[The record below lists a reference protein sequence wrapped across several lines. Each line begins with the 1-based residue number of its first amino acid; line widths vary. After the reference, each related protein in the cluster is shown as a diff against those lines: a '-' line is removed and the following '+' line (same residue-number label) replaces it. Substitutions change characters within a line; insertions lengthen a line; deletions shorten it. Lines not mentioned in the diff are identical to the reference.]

1 RRSGRARGRSPR
13 RRAGTRR
20 ADMGGFRIR
29 TPRALSGDR
38 VILRRGRFRDLV
50 DRQLGLF
57 AAETELLSE
66 AAAAEAAWA
75 RADAAESEERY
86 GDYQLVVD
94 AVGEQLH
101 DIRETY
107 AATLDDEAADEY
119 RRAFDRAS
127 RKRFGR
133 LTSFLDED
141 S

>member
-1 RRSGRARGRSPR
+1 
-13 RRAGTRR
+13 
-20 ADMGGFRIR
+20 
-29 TPRALSGDR
+29 

-66 AAAAEAAWA
+66 AAEAEAAWA

-107 AATLDDEAADEY
+107 AATLDDEAADDY